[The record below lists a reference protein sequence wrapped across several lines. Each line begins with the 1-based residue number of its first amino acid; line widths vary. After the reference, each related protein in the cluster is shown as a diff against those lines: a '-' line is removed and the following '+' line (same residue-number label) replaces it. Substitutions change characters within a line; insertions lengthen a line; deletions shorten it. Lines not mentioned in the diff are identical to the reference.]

1 MCSSSQSVVS
11 GLGRVSPLGLV
22 FGDTKA
28 CSVGPKPFFK
38 VPTEQIIFF
47 HLFLLFFFL
56 SPLIIMSNF
65 ENIDV
70 NTIQWFDG
78 EDNQHQNIPAG
89 NTQLPNFSNSSLS
102 PLILDMMNNPE
113 NQSRLQQRGASQIPP
128 LDDIDI
134 LTYLMQAD
142 NENII
147 ATHMNP
153 MDPSSALMPGEIVPM
168 PTISA
173 QPASEPIEINTVQD
187 HVAPSSN
194 ASDHSSPPAHSPPH
208 HDTDEVDWRPDPE
221 TLKKMSSK
229 ERRQL
234 RNKISARNFRVRRK
248 EYIST
253 LEEQI
258 KVSDDRNKELQT
270 KNRSLHEENSKL
282 KAEIKRLREKYGETF
297 SPAQSESDSETVP
310 PITPPSSSHS
320 VTEDNSSPP
329 YTSTVTTATTASSVS
344 PFDNSGFADMDFMDL
359 YASADATPNTF
370 ASFISQAVMP
380 NWDVSTVLQG
390 KPGDGSLVLAN
401 RSYNPSALLQTY
413 PLLGP
418 ALMSIVVN
426 HTFSMNLAA
435 FNTGNFPYNDPLP
448 PYQANGV
455 VVSDTK
461 RKTSLSPGL
470 DELTT
475 NELGLLWDVLNRRY
489 QTTLDDTDNPAQEEE
504 LRDLYAIGEKL
515 MNQRRFRAARE
526 LFWNTLWKMKRL
538 TPEEIEQKC
547 QECTK
552 CYSNR
557 AVRDLQKQQQQQQAG
572 TSSQQT
578 RMTWSEKKQK
588 IIAFKVRLLKSS

>member
-1 MCSSSQSVVS
+1 M
-11 GLGRVSPLGLV
+11 
-22 FGDTKA
+22 
-28 CSVGPKPFFK
+28 
-38 VPTEQIIFF
+38 
-47 HLFLLFFFL
+47 
-56 SPLIIMSNF
+56 
-65 ENIDV
+65 
-70 NTIQWFDG
+70 
-78 EDNQHQNIPAG
+78 
-89 NTQLPNFSNSSLS
+89 
-102 PLILDMMNNPE
+102 
-113 NQSRLQQRGASQIPP
+113 
-128 LDDIDI
+128 
-134 LTYLMQAD
+134 
-142 NENII
+142 
-147 ATHMNP
+147 
-153 MDPSSALMPGEIVPM
+153 
-168 PTISA
+168 
-173 QPASEPIEINTVQD
+173 
-187 HVAPSSN
+187 
-194 ASDHSSPPAHSPPH
+194 
-208 HDTDEVDWRPDPE
+208 
-221 TLKKMSSK
+221 
-229 ERRQL
+229 
-234 RNKISARNFRVRRK
+234 
-248 EYIST
+248 
-253 LEEQI
+253 
-258 KVSDDRNKELQT
+258 
-270 KNRSLHEENSKL
+270 
-282 KAEIKRLREKYGETF
+282 REKYGETF